1 MAGRRQVWTGITLFV
16 LTVALTASQG
26 LGAALS
32 RPTSGWEAVT
42 VVAAALLLA
51 VCARRPRAVPAPA
64 PSGRATGG
72 PAANLAPVLS
82 RLSPDAPGRPQ
93 QPRAPGRAI
102 PAR

>member
-1 MAGRRQVWTGITLFV
+1 MWTGITLFV
-16 LTVALTASQG
+16 LAIAVTASQG

-32 RPTSGWEAVT
+32 RPASGLEVVT

-51 VCARRPRAVPAPA
+51 VCARQALAVPAPA
-64 PSGRATGG
+64 RTVRCAGG
-72 PAANLAPVLS
+72 PAAGLAPVLS

-93 QPRAPGRAI
+93 QPRAPGRAA